1 MALPRQLGAALASA
15 ASRRRRFNGGGDVI
29 AVGMWKASL
38 VSSQRGP
45 LVTRT
50 AATREQAIAIAQ
62 RLLDDVAADLAW
74 LHGERISVQIEA
86 VK

>member
-1 MALPRQLGAALASA
+1 VESLLG
-15 ASRRRRFNGGGDVI
+15 D
-29 AVGMWKASL
+29 
-38 VSSQRGP
+38 SQRGP

-86 VK
+86 AK